1 MRPVTHPCRRC
12 TCWRT
17 RSNNNIILVS
27 AQEQHEACNP
37 SVPQVY
43 LLAHKKLM
51 PLPKLE
57 KAVTSVGLEFHA
69 LLPDDVAKAEAKR
82 AADKA
87 REEADAA

>member
-1 MRPVTHPCRRC
+1 MEE
-12 TCWRT
+12 
-17 RSNNNIILVS
+17 L
-27 AQEQHEACNP
+27 
-37 SVPQVY
+37 VY

-87 REEADAA
+87 REEADL

>member
-1 MRPVTHPCRRC
+1 MGSDTAGLPTFLRC
-12 TCWRT
+12 AFHKGVVEE
-17 RSNNNIILVS
+17 L
-27 AQEQHEACNP
+27 
-37 SVPQVY
+37 VY

-69 LLPDDVAKAEAKR
+69 LLPDDVAKSEAKR

-87 REEADAA
+87 REDADM